1 MVTSRKIMQLL
12 LMIFL
17 QKTEQQKDFSTL
29 SVVIFQYHT
38 DN

>member
-17 QKTEQQKDFSTL
+17 QKTEQKDFSTL

>member
-1 MVTSRKIMQLL
+1 METSRKNMQLL
-12 LMIFL
+12 LILL